1 MEQIYIPERD
11 YKVLVRCFTYN
22 QSKYIEETLNGF
34 AIQQTS
40 FPFVCLVMDDCSTDG
55 EQEVIKQWMERECD
69 MDKVEYVEIELSII
83 ALVPHKTNG
92 YCTFAFFFLKTNLYK
107 KQSVKLQLVASW
119 REHCIYEAFCEG
131 DDYWTSSTKL
141 REQVNFMDNNPDYGM
156 CYTNCDVIYQEN
168 NKIITNLL
176 TQHNRIAEY
185 KNLEEYIINR
195 GYVAPPTW
203 LYRREFLPSQSQ
215 KVKSVDGTF
224 VYFAYFLAHTKV
236 KFINCSTAI
245 YRVLEESACHSK
257 SYEKEYLRE
266 KNLLS
271 VQLSLCEQY
280 ELPKDVS
287 RRCEIGHYRHNLKR
301 FIIYDKM
308 EDVRHAR
315 KLIENKTIQER
326 ILFVVSSSKAGR
338 RLLRI
343 VYNNLRKFK

>member
-1 MEQIYIPERD
+1 MEDKKYIP
-11 YKVLVRCFTYN
+11 LVSICSITYN
-22 QSKYIEETLNGF
+22 HAPYIRQCLEGF
-34 AIQQTS
+34 LMQKTNFAFEVIIN
-40 FPFVCLVMDDCSTDG
+40 DDYSTDG
-55 EQEVIKQWMERECD
+55 TTEILKEYAEKYPHIIKPIFQQENQYQKGVRGMFQNIVLPRARGK
-69 MDKVEYVEIELSII
+69 
-83 ALVPHKTNG
+83 
-92 YCTFAFFFLKTNLYK
+92 F
-107 KQSVKLQLVASW
+107 VA
-119 REHCIYEAFCEG
+119 ICEG

-185 KNLEEYIINR
+185 KNLEDYIINR